1 MCQSGSKDNDVKI
14 DNNSEEKNNIIK
26 RNTKEMSFLSP
37 YLLLQKCE
45 EYNNIKKKRND
56 SDLLRRRYNSRMK
69 SGISRLYELQPDPYD
84 ATQRKCMRV
93 CVFTEVKN
101 VNELMEMVRTG
112 EIDAALIKAEL
123 VVEPFVLLAAANR
136 AVHQAAHN
144 RMSTRSLAAELIY
157 SLSPTR
163 NISES
168 LINFGISEGS
178 ENLIV
183 CVFDDA
189 KGSKMVKLSKKI
201 KGKPVKFEKWMQLVH
216 YPSIKKLYNLKSSDL
231 KSEDLCDII
240 ANQIVSKDLIC

>member
-1 MCQSGSKDNDVKI
+1 MCQNVSKKDDVKV
-14 DNNSEEKNNIIK
+14 DNNNEDNTNVNNLGAMK
-26 RNTKEMSFLSP
+26 HFKLSP
-37 YLLLQKCE
+37 YLSSKGSDE
-45 EYNNIKKKRND
+45 HKKRKNIKGEIDFIQRK
-56 SDLLRRRYNSRMK
+56 YNSRMK

-84 ATQRKCMRV
+84 ATQRRSMRV

-144 RMSTRSLAAELIY
+144 RMSTRSLSAELIY

-201 KGKPVKFEKWMQLVH
+201 KGKPVKFEKWMELVH
-216 YPSIKKLYNLKSSDL
+216 YPSIKKLYNLKTSDL

-240 ANQIVSKDLIC
+240 ANQIVSKDMIN

>member
-1 MCQSGSKDNDVKI
+1 
-14 DNNSEEKNNIIK
+14 
-26 RNTKEMSFLSP
+26 
-37 YLLLQKCE
+37 
-45 EYNNIKKKRND
+45 
-56 SDLLRRRYNSRMK
+56 MK

-163 NISES
+163 NVSYI
-168 LINFGISEGS
+168 INI
-178 ENLIV
+178 
-183 CVFDDA
+183 
-189 KGSKMVKLSKKI
+189 
-201 KGKPVKFEKWMQLVH
+201 
-216 YPSIKKLYNLKSSDL
+216 LYY
-231 KSEDLCDII
+231 ITF
-240 ANQIVSKDLIC
+240 

>member
-1 MCQSGSKDNDVKI
+1 MCQKKLKDNRMKKNKDRTGEGRTNFI
-14 DNNSEEKNNIIK
+14 YSENV
-26 RNTKEMSFLSP
+26 SP
-37 YLLLQKCE
+37 YLLSK
-45 EYNNIKKKRND
+45 EYNESKKRKQLKNEID
-56 SDLLRRRYNSRMK
+56 FLKRKYNSRMK
-69 SGISRLYELQPDPYD
+69 SGLSRVYELQPDPYD
-84 ATQRKCMRV
+84 ATQRRCMRV

-168 LINFGISEGS
+168 LLNFGISDGS

-183 CVFDDA
+183 CIFDDA

-201 KGKPVKFEKWMQLVH
+201 KGKPVKFDKWMELVH

-240 ANQIVSKDLIC
+240 ANQIVSKDLVY